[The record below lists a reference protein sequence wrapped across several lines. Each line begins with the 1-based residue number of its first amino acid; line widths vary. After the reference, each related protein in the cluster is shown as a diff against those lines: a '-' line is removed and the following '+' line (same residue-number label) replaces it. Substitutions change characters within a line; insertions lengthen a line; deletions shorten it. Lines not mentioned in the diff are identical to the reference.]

1 MYNIAGIPLIFKLC
15 YGFLSIQ
22 VCKDNG
28 LESVTIIDEQ
38 RQLFMASSSFI
49 GILSSQLAR
58 SVSTIS
64 KDCLRELY
72 MFYKKTGM

>member
-1 MYNIAGIPLIFKLC
+1 MYNIAGIPLIFKLF

-22 VCKDNG
+22 VCKNNR
-28 LESVTIIDEQ
+28 LESVTVIDEQ
-38 RQLFMASSSFI
+38 RQLFTANFSFI

-72 MFYKKTGM
+72 IFYKKTGM